1 MSLKI
6 GFVLL
11 THNKPHQAVR
21 LVKRLSDMFGAPP
34 IAWHHDFTQCNLPLD
49 SITKNASLVRP
60 NFQTGWA
67 KFSVVEAMLSALK
80 MLFESKNPPDWF
92 ILLSGADY
100 PIKAAEKIAHDLST
114 SQYDVH
120 IHHEKIC
127 FDNYE
132 RDWQRLCYERYC
144 SAKFRVPFINRRLKL
159 TKRTVTIS
167 HPLVAAAFHPFSKE
181 FSCFAGEHWF
191 CANRLAAEYLI
202 EFHRTKPALANHY
215 RKLDGYNIVPEE
227 SYYQTILCNSPHLKI
242 SQNHW
247 RYIDWSPNEGSRP
260 KTLLIEDLPKLHES
274 TAHFA
279 RKFDADID
287 EKVLAALD
295 DVTSDAGHRL

>member
-11 THNKPHQAVR
+11 THNKPRQAVR
-21 LVKRLSDMFGAPP
+21 LVKRLNDMFGAPP
-34 IAWHHDFTQCNLPLD
+34 IAWHHDFSQCNLPLD
-49 SITKNASLVRP
+49 LITKNAFFVHP
-60 NFQTGWA
+60 NFQTAWA

-80 MLFESKNPPDWF
+80 MLFELKDPPDWF

-127 FDNYE
+127 FDKYE
-132 RDWQRLCYERYC
+132 RDWQRVCYERYC
-144 SAKFRVPFINRRLKL
+144 SAKLHVPFINRRLKP

-167 HPLVAAAFHPFSKE
+167 HPLVAAAFNPFSKE

-191 CANRLAAEYLI
+191 CADRSGAEYLI

-215 RKLDGYNIVPEE
+215 RRLDGKYLTVPEE
-227 SYYQTILCNSPHLKI
+227 SYYQTILCNASHLKI

-247 RYIDWSPNEGSRP
+247 RYIDWSRDEPHP
-260 KTLLIEDLPKLHES
+260 KTLLMEDLPKLHELP
-274 TAHFA
+274 AHFA

-287 EKVLAALD
+287 EKVLDALD
-295 DVTSDAGHRL
+295 TVI